1 MSVTLS
7 RIMFLVVDAPAGTG
21 IAKILPIQLSRPE
34 CDAASLQGM
43 RYRQN
48 VKAVPKERRSI
59 ARRVINRVAQ
69 YHCGMGALPRTCMV
83 TDISAGGARLYSEID
98 MPDIFTLAV
107 TVEDAEMRRDCR
119 VVWRLGG
126 EIGVTFTDGRP

>member
-1 MSVTLS
+1 
-7 RIMFLVVDAPAGTG
+7 
-21 IAKILPIQLSRPE
+21 
-34 CDAASLQGM
+34 M

-83 TDISAGGARLYSEID
+83 TDISAGGARLYSEIE
-98 MPDIFTLAV
+98 MPETFTLSV
-107 TVEDAEMRRDCR
+107 TCEDADIQRECR
-119 VVWRLGG
+119 IVWRLGG
-126 EIGVTFTDGRP
+126 EVGVTFTDGRSRR